1 MKASTKKLWS
11 AALALAAALCLLL
24 GLVWGVLAAPVR
36 ANAEITY
43 SAKAYTPT
51 TDDLYSYYGGVGSTQ
66 GEEEGVDIW
75 AHATMDEVPLEGT
88 NIQMTLRY
96 RLQSKQST
104 DNGGDGV
111 DSWLT
116 FSFSK
121 EPGTSARDNTFPYSS
136 GQAEGIYL
144 QISNVSSNSA
154 RNCSD
159 VYFVQRRNND
169 GAYANTQVQLNNNG
183 GNSNNFIDNALDVI
197 VDFSLAKQEGGTWTL
212 LVTNA
217 ETDAVL
223 KNATG
228 LTLDESLF
236 INDNGQTYFST
247 AIYESSACTASD
259 HRPHRG
265 VEIFSVQT
273 YTPDVADSDV
283 TLAQDFYVEN
293 GTACE
298 PAVTV
303 APGGVTLEKDTD
315 YTVTY
320 DDNTAA
326 GTGKATVSFIGD
338 YKGNASVEKTFTI
351 AAVSL
356 SPTQYVYMGNPCKP
370 EVTVA
375 GGGVTLTEDTD
386 FTVAYAD
393 NDAVGTGKVTVTFI
407 GDYAGIPAVEKTF
420 TISEQAS
427 GGEED
432 AANGL
437 SVKTYVPEAVDFI
450 DYWGGVGDIEAAAGD
465 GITTFA
471 HASFLVPLQGTNIQ
485 MTTQYQ
491 LLSSSSVENGGTGI
505 DGWVTYSFSK
515 TPGAEGADNSF
526 PYGNGQAE
534 GIYLQ
539 IKNVSGTSAPNCSD
553 VYFVERSYNEETG
566 EYTNRQIQLTGSNFI
581 DNALETRFVFSLSQQ
596 EGGTWT
602 LRFVNAETG
611 VVLEETAGIE
621 LNEDLFI
628 NEYGQ
633 TYFSTAIYEA
643 AGCDGD
649 HWNHRGVAVFS
660 VEAYTFDTDEAT
672 VTLSQ
677 DTYEYEEGVSCR
689 PTVRVQLN
697 GVNLTQ
703 EEDFYIEYVN
713 NDEVGT
719 ASVYVYFIND
729 YAGNDRAEK
738 TFTITAAED
747 PGTDDPGTEDP
758 GTEDPGTETPGT
770 EDPDGSDGCSGGCG
784 SSVVAGSLALGA
796 LALGAGT
803 LLLRKKK

>member
-36 ANAEITY
+36 ANAEVTY

-96 RLQSKQST
+96 RGQSKRSVE
-104 DNGGDGV
+104 DGGDGV
-111 DSWLT
+111 DNWLT
-116 FSFSK
+116 LSFSK
-121 EPGTSARDNTFPYSS
+121 EPGTRVAGSGGDKTFPYSGGS
-136 GQAEGIYL
+136 QAEGVYL
-144 QISNVSSNSA
+144 QITNMSA
-154 RNCSD
+154 STAPNCSE
-159 VYFVQRRNND
+159 VYFAQR
-169 GAYANTQVQLNNNG
+169 QHNG
-183 GNSNNFIDNALDVI
+183 TSYESTRINLTSTNFVDNALDVTI
-197 VDFSLAKQEGGTWTL
+197 DFSLAKQENDTWTL
-212 LVTNA
+212 RMVNA
-217 ETDAVL
+217 DTSAVL
-223 KNATG
+223 EETTG
-228 LTLDESLF
+228 ITLNEDLF

-247 AIYESSACTASD
+247 AVYESSACTASD

-273 YTPDVADSDV
+273 YTPDVAASDV
-283 TLAQDFYVEN
+283 TLAQDFYIEN

-320 DDNTAA
+320 ADNTAA

-338 YKGNASVEKTFTI
+338 YKGNADIEKTFTI

-420 TISEQAS
+420 TISAQAS

-450 DYWGGVGDIEAAAGD
+450 DYWKGVGDIDPASGD

-471 HASFLVPLQGTNIQ
+471 HSSFLVPLQGNNIQ
-485 MTTQYQ
+485 MTTQYT
-491 LLSSSSVENGGTGI
+491 LLSAVDEDAGGDGV
-505 DGWVTYSFSK
+505 DGWVTYSFSSQ
-515 TPGAEGADNSF
+515 PGDIAADNTF
-526 PYGNGQAE
+526 PYGSGQAE

-539 IKNVSGTSAPNCSD
+539 IKNMSGTSAPNCSD
-553 VYFVERSYNEETG
+553 IYFAERSYNEDTG
-566 EYTNRQIQLTGSNFI
+566 EYTNRQIQLTGSNFV
-581 DNALETRFVFSLSQQ
+581 DNALDTRIVLSLSQQ

-611 VVLEETAGIE
+611 VVLEETAGID

-633 TYFSTAIYEA
+633 TYFSTAIYDAYNVRPYEY
-643 AGCDGD
+643 
-649 HWNHRGVAVFS
+649 RGVAVFS
-660 VEAYTFDTDEAT
+660 VEAYTFDTDGAV
-672 VTLSQ
+672 VTLSL
-677 DTYEYEEGVSCR
+677 DSYEYEEGVSCR

-703 EEDFYIEYVN
+703 EEDFYIEYVD

-729 YAGNDRAEK
+729 YAGNNRAEK